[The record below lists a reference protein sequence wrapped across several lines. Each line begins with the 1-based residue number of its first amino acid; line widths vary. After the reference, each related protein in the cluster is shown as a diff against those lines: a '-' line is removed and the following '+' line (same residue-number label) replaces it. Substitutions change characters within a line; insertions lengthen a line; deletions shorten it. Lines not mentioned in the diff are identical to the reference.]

1 MIMLNVLMFMT
12 MTEGE
17 AFVPVYMFL
26 NCNLEDGE
34 FLYQK
39 ARKKFRPSG
48 EDQTLNPQSSSLDA
62 LATKLL
68 EVLWRAGSEFN
79 YKYTSFI
86 LIQLQTLLG

>member
-1 MIMLNVLMFMT
+1 MLNVLMFMT

-26 NCNLEDGE
+26 NCNLENGE

-39 ARKKFRPSG
+39 ARNKFGAPG
-48 EDQTLNPQSSSLDA
+48 EDQTLNHPSSSLDA

-68 EVLWRAGSEFN
+68 EALWQAGSELIIKTPVSSK
-79 YKYTSFI
+79 YKTADPFF
-86 LIQLQTLLG
+86 LG

>member
-1 MIMLNVLMFMT
+1 MTMLNVLMFMT

-26 NCNLEDGE
+26 NCNVEDGE
-34 FLYQK
+34 FLHQK
-39 ARKKFRPSG
+39 ARKKFWAPG
-48 EDQTLNPQSSSLDA
+48 EDGTLNPPSSSLDA

-68 EVLWRAGSEFN
+68 EALWRVGLEFN